1 MIMFNKKQYG
11 VLAILFGVNLAF
23 ALAISTLGG
32 SMGTRGPTGNT
43 GPQGP
48 QGSTGPVGET
58 GEDGREVEFSVEENI
73 LVWRYVGDTT
83 WIELD
88 MEISGG
94 NSNITTGGSGYF
106 SDWVFSH
113 NLQLANPVYPSADL
127 TNQTAYVAA
136 RIAEGYTEIDSLA
149 ALVSMNDDVTGNYV
163 LSTDLNLTEVVNAT
177 DTFVV
182 SSYFSGILDG
192 AGYTLSA
199 FNVELGDAGGIYDG
213 GLFNGL
219 EENAKILNLNLEDFV
234 FTSNGEVEG
243 VGAIASGVEEDANIT
258 IDNVHL
264 NNFTVAGVSR
274 TQGSGGFIG
283 EADYASNVTITNSS
297 ATNVNFKSDQHLE
310 RLGGLVGSIFDNA
323 TVVIDNVETSVFTDS
338 ITSLENLYNIQ
349 EVGGLIGWGDYYTKT
364 ILSDAEVTL
373 EGYGT
378 RSVGGLIGHNSED
391 STSVFV
397 DTTSTISIDNLPGQ
411 YSSAIGGLIG
421 NQNPYSMILAD
432 GVTTRGDI
440 NTNEIAG
447 GLIGYVSEDTT
458 FLLNNINTDVR
469 IEGEYQLGGII
480 GYTEG
485 YYNRHMIKN
494 FEVSGDIV
502 GLGYDG
508 DSNEFRLA
516 NAGGVYGEIDDSD
529 GDGMDANS
537 QYWIDNGVITSS
549 FELIENETIEEAD
562 TEVYVVAGLSDVA
575 GVIGASG
582 DENALRLTNLEVIS
596 DFTFEI
602 SNQTKFS
609 TIEMNFDGVAGFIG
623 DADGNNITT
632 LNSSYVGDISMS
644 FKDSSNGE
652 SLGVV
657 AFNITEVSGAIG
669 QFNEGQWT
677 AAGIDIS
684 ANYDFNLT
692 DVETTNHEFDIEM
705 YEIGG
710 LAGYVEGMIFATD
723 INITS
728 LFNINIAPE
737 NSAPSADSQVS
748 YDIYE
753 IGQLIGDFDSGLAF
767 IDNVTWD
774 VDFVFNLLEEGD
786 GVEYNKPI
794 EDIDNV
800 GNRSPFVFVS

>member
-1 MIMFNKKQYG
+1 MFNKKQYG

-32 SMGTRGPTGNT
+32 SMGTSGPTGNT

-58 GEDGREVEFSVEENI
+58 GVDGREVEFSVEENI

-94 NSNITTGGSGYF
+94 NSTITTGGSGYF

-149 ALVSMNDDVTGNYV
+149 ALVSINDDSTGNYV
-163 LSTDLNLTEVVNAT
+163 LSTDITLAEAVPG
-177 DTFVV
+177 DTYII
-182 SSYFSGILDG
+182 SSTFSGIFDG
-192 AGYTLSA
+192 AGYAISA
-199 FNVELGDAGGIYDG
+199 FSVELGDAGSINDG
-213 GLFNGL
+213 GLFSGL
-219 EENAKILNLNLEDFV
+219 EEDAKILNLNLEDFT
-234 FTSNGEVEG
+234 FTSNGEVEN
-243 VGAIASGVEEDANIT
+243 VGAIASSVQEDANIT

-264 NNFTVAGVSR
+264 NNFTVSGGNR

-283 EADYASNVTITNSS
+283 EADYFSNVTITNSS
-297 ATNVNFKSDQHLE
+297 ATNVNFASDQYLE
-310 RLGGLVGSIFDNA
+310 GIGGFIGILYDN
-323 TVVIDNVETSVFTDS
+323 TEVIIDNVETSVFIDS
-338 ITSLENLYNIQ
+338 ITSLEGLYDV
-349 EVGGLIGWGDYYTKT
+349 EGVGGLIGMSNSYSTLFVSG
-364 ILSDAEVTL
+364 AETSL

-378 RSVGGLIGHNSED
+378 RSVGGLIGRIDED

-397 DTTSTISIDNLPGQ
+397 DTNSTISIDNLPGQ
-411 YSSAIGGLIG
+411 YSSSIGGLIG
-421 NQNPYSMILAD
+421 SQNEYSMILAD
-432 GVTTRGDI
+432 RVTTSGDI

-447 GLIGYVSEDTT
+447 GLIGYVSGDTT
-458 FLLNNINTDVR
+458 FSLNNINTDVR

-508 DSNEFRLA
+508 ADNEFRLA
-516 NAGGVYGEIDDSD
+516 NAGGVYGQIDYSD
-529 GDGMDANS
+529 GDGMEANS

-549 FELIENETIEEAD
+549 FELIENETIEQVGS
-562 TEVYVVAGLSDVA
+562 EVYVVAGFSDVA
-575 GVIGASG
+575 GVIGESG
-582 DENALRLTNLEVIS
+582 DENALRLTNIEVIS

-609 TIEMNFDGVAGFIG
+609 TIEMNFIGVAGFIG
-623 DADGNNITT
+623 DADENNITT

-652 SLGVV
+652 SLGLV
-657 AFNITEVSGAIG
+657 AFTISEVAGAIG
-669 QFNEGQWT
+669 QFNEGQWV
-677 AAGIDIS
+677 AAGIDIN

-692 DVETTNHEFDIEM
+692 DVETTNHDFYIEM

-710 LAGYVEGMIFATD
+710 FAGYAEGMIFATD
-723 INITS
+723 VNVIS
-728 LFNINIAPE
+728 VFNINIVPE
-737 NSAPSADSQVS
+737 NSAPTLDSPVF
-748 YDIYE
+748 YDFYQN
-753 IGQLIGDFDSGLAF
+753 GQLIGEFDSGLAF

-774 VDFVFNLLEEGD
+774 VDFVFNLLEEGE
-786 GVEYNKPI
+786 GVIYEEPLS
-794 EDIDNV
+794 DIGNV

>member
-58 GEDGREVEFSVEENI
+58 GVDGREVEFSVEDNI

-94 NSNITTGGSGYF
+94 NSTITTGGSGYF

-136 RIAEGYTEIDSLA
+136 KIAEGYTEIDSLA
-149 ALVSMNDDVTGNYV
+149 ALASINNDVTGNYV
-163 LSTDLNLTEVVNAT
+163 LSTDITLTEAVSGS
-177 DTFVV
+177 DTYFI

-199 FNVELGDAGGIYDG
+199 FSVELGDAGSIYDG

-219 EENAKILNLNLEDFV
+219 EGNAKILNLNLEDFT
-234 FTSNGEVEG
+234 FSSNGEVED
-243 VGAIASGVEEDANIT
+243 VGAIASSAEEDSNIT

-264 NNFTVAGVSR
+264 NNFTVAGGNR

-283 EADYASNVTITNSS
+283 EANYSSNVTITNSS
-297 ATNVNFKSDQHLE
+297 ATNVNFKSNQYLE
-310 RLGGLVGSIFDNA
+310 RLGGLVGSIFENA
-323 TVVIDNVETSVFTDS
+323 TVVIDNVETSVFIDS
-338 ITSLENLYNIQ
+338 ITSLEGLYDVE
-349 EVGGLIGWGDYYTKT
+349 EVGGLIGLSDYYSAM
-364 ILSDAEVTL
+364 IVSDAEVTL

-378 RSVGGLIGHNSED
+378 RSVGGLVGRIDED

-397 DTTSTISIDNLPGQ
+397 DTDSTISIDSLPGQ

-421 NQNPYSMILAD
+421 NQNSYSMILAD

-440 NTNEIAG
+440 NTDEIAG

-458 FLLNNINTDVR
+458 FSLNNINTDVR
-469 IEGEYQLGGII
+469 IEGENQLGGII

-508 DSNEFRLA
+508 ANNEFRLA

-529 GDGMDANS
+529 GDDMESNS

-549 FELIENETIEEAD
+549 FELIENETIEEAG

-582 DENALRLTNLEVIS
+582 SENALRLTNLEVIS

-609 TIEMNFDGVAGFIG
+609 YIEMNFIGIAGFIG
-623 DADGNNITT
+623 DADDNNITT
-632 LNSSYVGDISMS
+632 LNSSYMGDISIS
-644 FKDSSNGE
+644 FKDSSNGD
-652 SLGVV
+652 SVGVV
-657 AFNITEVSGAIG
+657 AFNISEVAGAIG
-669 QFNEGQWT
+669 QFNEGQWV
-677 AAGIDIS
+677 AAGIDIN

-692 DVETTNHEFDIEM
+692 DVETTNHEFDIEI

-710 LAGYVEGMIFATD
+710 LVGYAEGMIFAID

-728 LFNINIAPE
+728 LFNIHFVPE
-737 NSAPSADSQVS
+737 NSAPSLDLQVF
-748 YDIYE
+748 YDFYQ

-774 VDFVFNLLEEGD
+774 VDFVINLLEEGD

-794 EDIDNV
+794 EDIGNV
-800 GNRSPFVFVS
+800 GNLSPFVFVS

>member
-23 ALAISTLGG
+23 ALAISTLG
-32 SMGTRGPTGNT
+32 STLGTRGPTGNT

-58 GEDGREVEFSVEENI
+58 GVDGREVEFSVEENI

-94 NSNITTGGSGYF
+94 NSTITTGGSGYF

-136 RIAEGYTEIDSLA
+136 RIAEGYTEIDSLE
-149 ALVSMNDDVTGNYV
+149 ALASINDDSTGNYV
-163 LSTDLNLTEVVNAT
+163 LSTDITLGELLPG
-177 DTFVV
+177 DTYII
-182 SSYFSGILDG
+182 SSPFSGIFDG
-192 AGYTLSA
+192 AGYALSA
-199 FNVELGDAGGIYDG
+199 FSVELGDAGSIYDG
-213 GLFNGL
+213 GLFSSL
-219 EENAKILNLNLEDFV
+219 EEDAKILNLNLEDFT

-243 VGAIASGVEEDANIT
+243 VGAIASSVREDANIT

-264 NNFTVAGVSR
+264 NNFTVAGGNR
-274 TQGSGGFIG
+274 TQESGGFIG
-283 EADYASNVTITNSS
+283 EADYYSNVTITNSS
-297 ATNVNFKSDQHLE
+297 ATNVNFASDQYLE
-310 RLGGLVGSIFDNA
+310 GIGGFIGILYDN
-323 TVVIDNVETSVFTDS
+323 TEVIIDNVETSVFIDS
-338 ITSLENLYNIQ
+338 ITSLEGLYDVEQ
-349 EVGGLIGWGDYYTKT
+349 VGGLIGMSSSYSTLFVSG
-364 ILSDAEVTL
+364 AETSL

-378 RSVGGLIGHNSED
+378 RSVGGLVGRIDED

-397 DTTSTISIDNLPGQ
+397 DTDSTISIDSLPGQ
-411 YSSAIGGLIG
+411 YSSDIGGLIG
-421 NQNPYSMILAD
+421 NQNSYSMILAD

-447 GLIGYVSEDTT
+447 GLIGYVSGDTT
-458 FLLNNINTDVR
+458 FSLNNINTDVR
-469 IEGEYQLGGII
+469 IEGYNQLGGII

-508 DSNEFRLA
+508 ASNEFRLA
-516 NAGGVYGEIDDSD
+516 NAGGVYGEIDSSD
-529 GDGMDANS
+529 GDGMEANS

-549 FELIENETIEEAD
+549 FELIENETIEEAG

-609 TIEMNFDGVAGFIG
+609 YIEMNFGGVAGFIG
-623 DADGNNITT
+623 DADDNNITT

-652 SLGVV
+652 SVGVV
-657 AFNITEVSGAIG
+657 AFNITEVAGAIG
-669 QFNEGQWT
+669 QFNEGQWV
-677 AAGIDIS
+677 AAGIDIN

-710 LAGYVEGMIFATD
+710 LAGYAEGMIFATD

-728 LFNINIAPE
+728 LFNIHFVPE
-737 NSAPSADSQVS
+737 NSAPSLDLQVL
-748 YDIYE
+748 YDFYQ
-753 IGQLIGDFDSGLAF
+753 IGQLIGEFDSGLAF

-774 VDFVFNLLEEGD
+774 VDFVFDLLEEGN

-794 EDIDNV
+794 EDIGNV